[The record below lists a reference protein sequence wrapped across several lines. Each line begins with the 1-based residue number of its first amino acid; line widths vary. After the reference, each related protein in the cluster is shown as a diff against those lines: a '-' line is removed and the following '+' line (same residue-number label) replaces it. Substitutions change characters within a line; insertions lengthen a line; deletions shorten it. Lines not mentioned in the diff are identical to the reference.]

1 LSFKYINWGKVL
13 LHFTK
18 RRAIEVSMLYA
29 KAREMFEKD
38 ARETNELEAARVRK
52 YRRLK
57 PVPSVKK

>member
-1 LSFKYINWGKVL
+1 M
-13 LHFTK
+13 
-18 RRAIEVSMLYA
+18 SMLYA

-38 ARETNELEAARVRK
+38 ARETSELEAARVRK

>member
-1 LSFKYINWGKVL
+1 
-13 LHFTK
+13 
-18 RRAIEVSMLYA
+18 MLFV

-38 ARETNELEAARVRK
+38 AKEETSELEAARVRK